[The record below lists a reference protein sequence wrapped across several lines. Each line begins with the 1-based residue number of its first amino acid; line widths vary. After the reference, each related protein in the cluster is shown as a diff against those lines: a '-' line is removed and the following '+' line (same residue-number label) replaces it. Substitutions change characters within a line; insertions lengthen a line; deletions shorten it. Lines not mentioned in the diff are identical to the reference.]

1 MKILEYKLRKV
12 IEEIQIW
19 TKDWGQVTVRFL
31 PVGGTRQQVRAGSQ
45 GRQMRQRWHLESDAW
60 DTGDTIHEGLKKTLL
75 FHSSCLLPRLP
86 VTAPIHFHMITSKYG
101 PSRSLPQ
108 LKAFKK
114 DLFIHLAARGSFS
127 CSTWTLVFCC
137 VSCSVVSDSLRPHA
151 L

>member
-60 DTGDTIHEGLKKTLL
+60 DTGDTIHEGLKKMLRWSL
-75 FHSSCLLPRLP
+75 GYQIVQRFFFFFLILLPLP
-86 VTAPIHFHMITSKYG
+86 LKMLLPLRIFINKTSCCNLSSQTLSANSPLILCYWSIISYFPI
-101 PSRSLPQ
+101 
-108 LKAFKK
+108 
-114 DLFIHLAARGSFS
+114 
-127 CSTWTLVFCC
+127 LVM
-137 VSCSVVSDSLRPHA
+137 A
-151 L
+151 LG